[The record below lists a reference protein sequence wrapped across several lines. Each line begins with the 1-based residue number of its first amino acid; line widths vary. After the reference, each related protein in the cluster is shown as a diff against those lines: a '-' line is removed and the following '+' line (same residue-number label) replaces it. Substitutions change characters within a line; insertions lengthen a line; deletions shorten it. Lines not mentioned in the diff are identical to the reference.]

1 MYGTACRWAG
11 GSGNSAGRMLWACG
25 DAVGAVPTARW
36 VLEEQVDTNLL
47 SEVQRKGCSH
57 GAFVAGAQ
65 SFDAAFFRVPPAEAQ
80 AMDPQQRLLLELGY
94 EALHGAGRRRTELMG
109 SGEAVFVGIEM
120 PDWFFVKASL
130 PEAVRTSFAI
140 GDPVCV
146 ASGRISFVLGLHG
159 ECKTIDTACASS
171 LCAVHCA
178 KLAVEHDDCSSALA
192 AGVSLKLRPHTT
204 LGLLVAGTVSQDG
217 RCKTFDVRATHY
229 PGPSSLCMLPSAMCL
244 T

>member
-1 MYGTACRWAG
+1 
-11 GSGNSAGRMLWACG
+11 
-25 DAVGAVPTARW
+25 
-36 VLEEQVDTNLL
+36 
-47 SEVQRKGCSH
+47 
-57 GAFVAGAQ
+57 
-65 SFDAAFFRVPPAEAQ
+65 
-80 AMDPQQRLLLELGY
+80 MDPQQRLLLELGY

-217 RCKTFDVRATHY
+217 RCKTFDVRAKHY
-229 PGPSSLCMLPSAMCL
+229 TLPSAMCL
-244 T
+244 A